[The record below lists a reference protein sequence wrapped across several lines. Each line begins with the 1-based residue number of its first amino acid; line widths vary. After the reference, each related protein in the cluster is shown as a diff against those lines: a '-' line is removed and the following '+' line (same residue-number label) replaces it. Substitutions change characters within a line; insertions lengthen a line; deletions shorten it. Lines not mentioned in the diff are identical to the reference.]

1 MSVSQRKDGRWI
13 VKYKDITSG
22 KWQQAAFRNEEDAR
36 RFDDENQYDAQK
48 ETRLTLG
55 DVVVDYVRTHDL
67 AERRKKIYSFLI
79 NGYDRKR
86 DGKHTEGPAE
96 FLANKFCSELDR
108 RDLENFKL
116 RMLERGNKGIT
127 VNGHISCLKAVLSWA
142 ESEDLIPFDPWR
154 RYRAKVRD
162 KKRDLSGRYE
172 DFLAVYIVLP
182 KWAQWACRT
191 CMALCLRPGKELE
204 NLEWSAF
211 DWQAGCVKV
220 YMPKVNRD
228 KEVYPPDTYL
238 AEARLRYQ
246 ADKAAGHKYVCHG
259 KRTAQMGYLNFHNTW
274 HNACV
279 KAGVKIA
286 PYAMRHLAASMML
299 AAGADLPGV
308 SRQLGHANPGITAS
322 VYASVVAVA
331 QQRNAATKNPL
342 VQFGADMED
351 KSKQSQGI
359 SSK

>member
-1 MSVSQRKDGRWI
+1 MSVSQRRDGRWL
-13 VKYKDITSG
+13 VKFKDPLSG
-22 KWQQAAFRNEEDAR
+22 EWKQRAFKSESDAR
-36 RFDDENQYDAQK
+36 SFDDENRYDEQK
-48 ETRLTLG
+48 NVKLTLRG
-55 DVVVDYVRTHDL
+55 AVVDYVRSHDL
-67 AERRKKIYSFLI
+67 CERRRQAYSFLV
-79 NGYDRKR
+79 NGYARK
-86 DGKHTEGPAE
+86 DGTHTEGPAE
-96 FLANKFCSELDR
+96 FLADKFCADLDR
-108 RDLENFKL
+108 RDLENLKL
-116 RMLERGNKGIT
+116 RLLERGNKGIT
-127 VNGHISCLKAVLSWA
+127 VNNEIGKLKSVLSWA

-154 RYRAKVRD
+154 KYRVHVKDKVRH
-162 KKRDLSGRYE
+162 KNGSFK
-172 DFLAVYIVLP
+172 DFQTVYAALP
-182 KWAQWACRT
+182 DWMQWACRT
-191 CMALCLRPGKELE
+191 CIALYLRPGKELV

-228 KEVYPPDTYL
+228 KDVYPPDTYL

-322 VYASVVAVA
+322 IYASVVAAA

-342 VQFGADMED
+342 VQFGADIED